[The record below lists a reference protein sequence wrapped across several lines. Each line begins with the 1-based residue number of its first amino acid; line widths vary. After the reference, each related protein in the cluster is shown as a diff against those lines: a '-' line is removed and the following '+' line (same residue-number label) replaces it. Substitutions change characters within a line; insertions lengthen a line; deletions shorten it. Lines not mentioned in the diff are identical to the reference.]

1 MSTKPTLE
9 TLLERINDLGNRL
22 FAELAESR
30 VEMRTSVA
38 ELRAGQEELRKGQE
52 ELRKGQEE
60 LRKDQEQLRADMNA
74 GFRKV
79 ERKMEILNDS
89 LLEIKAQLRDHEYRL
104 EHLESKLP
112 VTT

>member
-1 MSTKPTLE
+1 MSNKDNEMSTKPTLE
-9 TLLERINDLGNRL
+9 ALMDRINGLADRL
-22 FAELAESR
+22 FAELGGLRAEI
-30 VEMRTSVA
+30 V
-38 ELRAGQEELRKGQE
+38 ELRGGQEELRKGQE
-52 ELRKGQEE
+52 ELHKEQV
-60 LRKDQEQLRADMNA
+60 QLRTDMNA

-79 ERKMEILNDS
+79 ERKMEILNDN